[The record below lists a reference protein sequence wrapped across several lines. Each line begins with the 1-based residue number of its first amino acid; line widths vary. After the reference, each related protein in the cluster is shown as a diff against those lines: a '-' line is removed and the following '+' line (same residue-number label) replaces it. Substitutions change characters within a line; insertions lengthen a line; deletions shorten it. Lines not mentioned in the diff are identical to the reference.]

1 MVLQL
6 DLGFHLMETL
16 EVHLTE
22 YLLVLGS
29 TLMDLLFPIHHQWLL
44 MGYHLAL
51 GLHQMGTLVLHLME
65 YHLVLESIQMGPPF
79 LG

>member
-1 MVLQL
+1 MELQL
-6 DLGFHLMETL
+6 ALVFHPMGTL

-22 YLLVLGS
+22 YLSALGS
-29 TLMDLLFPIHHQWLL
+29 TLMDLLFPIRHQWLP

-51 GLHQMGTLVLHLME
+51 ELHQMETLVLHLME